1 MNLRKNIPRRILAL
15 LGTVLILITAVIL
28 PISATEEETTGNDAS
43 NFSITEGNE
52 GTSVY
57 TDLREMVSYT
67 VYPGN
72 INATNREE
80 RDGSNYYYDLSLPV
94 GTVVPWEY
102 FSDMRKGSTY
112 LDGKGQPS
120 AIRAVVGHT
129 LGNSY
134 FVDDGTPSQGYQE
147 PDLLSSRK
155 YYSGFEKMYVYTV
168 SASDTYLNYALR
180 QVTPDASFYF
190 IIARTDRNSIGKSNY
205 SGCIEQDYIA
215 FPCTKT
221 GDDYVIGQAYRCYY
235 CLDNIN
241 YGSDSSPDYWYIY
254 GHQAVEIVD
263 NRIELWGWQTYNLD
277 GTYTNISDS
286 FYFKLNP
293 SVLGLFQVLDGRTV
307 PYYYLQ
313 AIQGYGY
320 DEGYWSGHSEG
331 YDDGLQQG
339 RKNWYQPRYD
349 QGYEDGKNT
358 YYWIGIED
366 GKEEGYNN
374 GFQDGRSA
382 GITEAVDTGSELRQT
397 IFAIVESPI
406 RLIEQTLDFNFLGF
420 NLASLVKGFISIV
433 LVAAVVFIIFKF
445 VK

>member
-1 MNLRKNIPRRILAL
+1 
-15 LGTVLILITAVIL
+15 
-28 PISATEEETTGNDAS
+28 
-43 NFSITEGNE
+43 
-52 GTSVY
+52 
-57 TDLREMVSYT
+57 
-67 VYPGN
+67 
-72 INATNREE
+72 
-80 RDGSNYYYDLSLPV
+80 
-94 GTVVPWEY
+94 
-102 FSDMRKGSTY
+102 
-112 LDGKGQPS
+112 
-120 AIRAVVGHT
+120 
-129 LGNSY
+129 
-134 FVDDGTPSQGYQE
+134 
-147 PDLLSSRK
+147 
-155 YYSGFEKMYVYTV
+155 MYVYTV

-241 YGSDSSPDYWYIY
+241 YGSDYLPDYWYIY

-293 SVLGLFQVLDGRTV
+293 SVLGLFKVLDGRTV

-320 DEGYWSGHSEG
+320 DEGYSSGHSEG
-331 YDDGLQQG
+331 FDDGLQQG

-349 QGYEDGKNT
+349 KGYADAEEVHKND
-358 YYWIGIED
+358 WA
-366 GKEEGYNN
+366 N
-374 GFQDGRSA
+374 GFGA
-382 GITEAVDTGSELRQT
+382 GQNDMAETTQSFKDMV
-397 IFAIVESPI
+397 FAIFDAPVT
-406 RLIEQTLDFNFLGF
+406 LIDGMLGF
-420 NLASLVKGFISIV
+420 EIFGINIAGLVKTIIT
-433 LVAAVVFIIFKF
+433 LAVVSLIVFVILKF
-445 VK
+445 AKG